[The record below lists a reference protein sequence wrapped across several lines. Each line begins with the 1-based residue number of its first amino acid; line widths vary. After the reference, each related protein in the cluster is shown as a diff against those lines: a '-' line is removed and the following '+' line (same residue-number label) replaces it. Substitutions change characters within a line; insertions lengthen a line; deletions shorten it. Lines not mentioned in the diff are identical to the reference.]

1 MLVPFLGVFS
11 FTLTPMLLA
20 LGRSDGPLKAKI
32 LATAI
37 FFATIAP
44 MSWSFGV
51 LGAAVALV
59 LGEISNVGVMM
70 VQLRGEHRRV
80 RAKA

>member
-1 MLVPFLGVFS
+1 VPFLGIFS
-11 FTLTPMLLA
+11 FALAPMLLA

-32 LATAI
+32 LATAV
-37 FFATIAP
+37 FLGSIAP
-44 MSWSFGV
+44 LSWSFGV

-59 LGEISNVGVMM
+59 LGEATNVAAMM

-80 RAKA
+80 RVRA